1 MWNAVWDFLE
11 NKDIENKYKL
21 FDKFYDIYN
30 KDKYDFK
37 YDKYKVNNIYKQW
50 KKNTIKLTKYII
62 FEKKILQII
71 IMKFI

>member
-1 MWNAVWDFLE
+1 MKINDKKEFTLLE
-11 NKDIENKYKL
+11 DHSNDCMDILKV
-21 FDKFYDIYN
+21 
-30 KDKYDFK
+30 KYDFK